1 MRRRIT
7 EITYYRW
14 AGALPILAPVLA
26 YFAYRDEPTI
36 TLLDRVA
43 IPLYVSGLVAG
54 PAYVPFATV
63 VFWWLR
69 REPTARYRSIVWK
82 APLLFLPPFLLYLVV
97 MRWWTGSAAPLLDTL
112 ILYGLV
118 MLLFGYGYVGLVCAG
133 RRALDRWGAI
143 ETTTAAR

>member
-1 MRRRIT
+1 MRRRIA

-14 AGALPILAPVLA
+14 AGALPILAPLLA
-26 YFAYRDEPTI
+26 YLTYRDEPTI

-43 IPLYVSGLVAG
+43 IPLYVSGLVGG
-54 PAYVPFATV
+54 PVYVPFAAV

-69 REPTARYRSIVWK
+69 NEPTARYRSIAWK
-82 APLLFLPPFLLYLVV
+82 VPLLFLPPFLLYLVV
-97 MRWWTGSAAPLLDTL
+97 MRWWTGSAASLMDTL

-118 MLLFGYGYVGLVCAG
+118 MLLFGYGYVVLVYAG

-143 ETTTAAR
+143 ETTSAAR